1 MLSFL
6 MGNKDLQVIKITL
19 TCDAISLGA
28 KEGVGINIEHTVITP
43 RPREELLDIGMVAL
57 LLSHHFDNE
66 IRIK

>member
-43 RPREELLDIGMVAL
+43 RTRKKLLDIGMIAL
-57 LLSHHFDNE
+57 LLSHHFEDELRN
-66 IRIK
+66 K